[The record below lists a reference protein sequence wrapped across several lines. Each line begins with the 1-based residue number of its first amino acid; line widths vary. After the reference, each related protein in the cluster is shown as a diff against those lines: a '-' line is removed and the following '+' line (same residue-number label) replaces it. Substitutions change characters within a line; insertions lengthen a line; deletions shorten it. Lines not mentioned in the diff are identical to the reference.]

1 MSRARSR
8 FPGMSAGERIYSAVL
23 HRDKR
28 AEQELDPEVRRNLAP
43 NGLRLVAANALQ
55 SSGDQIVNAST
66 VLPWLFNALGVPVAL
81 TGLLVPIH
89 ESLSMLPQAFLT
101 PLIVRV
107 RFRKRVFISGALVQA
122 ASAGVIAGTAALGQG
137 LVAGVV
143 ILVGLA
149 AFALGRCLCSIASK
163 DVQGRT
169 IPKGERGQING
180 LATTASGVVAI
191 TLGLGIRILGG
202 EDLAAEQLAWL
213 LAAGAALWV
222 LVAAVY
228 VGIREP
234 SEEPVGAGRVEK
246 DVGPGPNWFAETIAL
261 LRGDRDFRRFV
272 GVRSLLL
279 VSSLAPPFVVAL
291 SIASGAGGLS
301 GLGGFIL
308 ASGVAALIGGR
319 IFGRWADRSSRNVM
333 TFGAAAAS
341 AIIVALVVLVA
352 LPVFAG
358 ASLAGNLV
366 FVAAYF
372 LLTLTHTGVRV
383 GRKTYVIDMA
393 EGDQRT
399 TYVAV
404 SNTAMG
410 FVLLIVGA
418 ISALLA
424 TLALQWALL
433 FLAAMGAVGVVA
445 SRRLPDVSRR

>member
-1 MSRARSR
+1 M
-8 FPGMSAGERIYSAVL
+8 
-23 HRDKR
+23 
-28 AEQELDPEVRRNLAP
+28 
-43 NGLRLVAANALQ
+43 
-55 SSGDQIVNAST
+55 
-66 VLPWLFNALGVPVAL
+66 
-81 TGLLVPIH
+81 
-89 ESLSMLPQAFLT
+89 
-101 PLIVRV
+101 
-107 RFRKRVFISGALVQA
+107 
-122 ASAGVIAGTAALGQG
+122 
-137 LVAGVV
+137 
-143 ILVGLA
+143 
-149 AFALGRCLCSIASK
+149 
-163 DVQGRT
+163 
-169 IPKGERGQING
+169 
-180 LATTASGVVAI
+180 
-191 TLGLGIRILGG
+191 
-202 EDLAAEQLAWL
+202 
-213 LAAGAALWV
+213 
-222 LVAAVY
+222 
-228 VGIREP
+228 
-234 SEEPVGAGRVEK
+234 
-246 DVGPGPNWFAETIAL
+246 
-261 LRGDRDFRRFV
+261 RGDRDFRRFV

-399 TYVAV
+399 TYAAV